1 MLDSFASP
9 EFHSYGNSWRHV
21 TTIVIMSSSTLFN
34 SPTHSF
40 GPVDYMDMLVSCIV
54 RIIHLLVEYFGQK
67 NKTCSSEFFTYSEYD
82 PSYYFSSKTSLLSS
96 TILIYISNVVIDH
109 FQHTGNEFTGHC
121 FVDEFLLRY
130 LSISVDVNNLQNLFC
145 SFVQNIIGN
154 LRSKVNCDH
163 GDDSGIHLHPNH
175 CIEA

>member
-67 NKTCSSEFFTYSEYD
+67 NKTCSSHTRSMI
-82 PSYYFSSKTSLLSS
+82 PATISPPRHCS

-175 CIEA
+175 CVEA